1 MSTEKTTQKKNTGWQ
16 EFYELLESFAMAIV
30 LVVLIFTLLFRIFV
44 VKGPSMEST
53 LIEGDRI
60 VATNLFF
67 TPETGDVIIF
77 SGKYNDGEVLV
88 KRVIGTAGDTVD
100 ISADGKVYLNGQLLD
115 EPYLD
120 SHQITLQHPY
130 SPIALPYTLKEDE
143 LFVMG
148 DNRLES
154 LDSRSTQI
162 GIADTKRVLGKV
174 VFRLFPNTGVIED
187 GK

>member
-1 MSTEKTTQKKNTGWQ
+1 MENKVVHKNRSWQ
-16 EFYELLESFAMAIV
+16 GTYDLFESIAIAVV

-60 VATNLFF
+60 IVSNLFY
-67 TPETGDVIIF
+67 TPERGDVIVF
-77 SGKYNDGEVLV
+77 SGKYNNGEVLV
-88 KRVIGTAGDTVD
+88 KRIIAVAGDTID
-100 ISADGKVYLNGQLLD
+100 ITQDGKVILNGSELS

-120 SHQITLQHPY
+120 AHQVTFTPLMDP
-130 SPIALPYTLKEDE
+130 SDFPYTVQKDE

-154 LDSRSTQI
+154 LDSRSTLV
-162 GIADTKRVLGKV
+162 GIAERKKVLGKV
-174 VFRLFPNTGVIED
+174 VFRLFPNIGVIDD

>member
-1 MSTEKTTQKKNTGWQ
+1 MSEKTVEKKNTGWQ

-44 VKGPSMEST
+44 VKGPSMKST
-53 LIEGDRI
+53 LIDGDRI

-67 TPETGDVIIF
+67 TPKTGDVIIF
-77 SGKYNDGEVLV
+77 SGKYNNGEVLV
-88 KRVIGTAGDTVD
+88 KRVIGVPGDMVD
-100 ISADGKVYLNGQLLD
+100 ISEDGKVYLNGKVLD

-120 SHQITLQHPY
+120 DHQVTLKHPY
-130 SPIALPYTLKEDE
+130 SPMKLPYTVQEEE
-143 LFVMG
+143 LFVLG

-154 LDSRSTQI
+154 LDSRSADI
-162 GIADTKRVLGKV
+162 GVADTKRVLGKV

-187 GK
+187 GE

>member
-1 MSTEKTTQKKNTGWQ
+1 MSNTTEQRKNTWWQ
-16 EFYELLESFAMAIV
+16 EIYELLESFAVAIV
-30 LVVLIFTLLFRIFV
+30 LVILAFTLLFRIFV

-53 LIEGDRI
+53 LIDGDRI
-60 VATNLFF
+60 IATNLLGAP
-67 TPETGDVIIF
+67 TTGDVIIF

-88 KRVIGTAGDTVD
+88 KRVIGVEGDVVNIADDGSVTV
-100 ISADGKVYLNGQLLD
+100 NGAAID

-120 SHQITLQHPY
+120 DHQITWPHPY
-130 SPIALPYTLKEDE
+130 SPTPMPYTVQEGE

-154 LDSRSTQI
+154 LDSRSTDI
-162 GIADTKRVLGKV
+162 GLADTKKVLGKV
-174 VFRLFPNTGVIED
+174 VFRLFPNTGVIGN

>member
-1 MSTEKTTQKKNTGWQ
+1 MSTEKTTQKKNTAWQ

-88 KRVIGTAGDTVD
+88 
-100 ISADGKVYLNGQLLD
+100 
-115 EPYLD
+115 
-120 SHQITLQHPY
+120 
-130 SPIALPYTLKEDE
+130 
-143 LFVMG
+143 
-148 DNRLES
+148 
-154 LDSRSTQI
+154 
-162 GIADTKRVLGKV
+162 
-174 VFRLFPNTGVIED
+174 
-187 GK
+187 